1 MTNEQLLQEILN
13 ATIQRIGKQTT
24 EYEAE
29 IANLNAQI
37 MILNNQ
43 INELNEK
50 SKEKPVKAKP
60 VSNDS

>member
-24 EYEAE
+24 QYEAE
-29 IANLNAQI
+29 IANLNAQV

-43 INELNEK
+43 INDLNEK

>member
-1 MTNEQLLQEILN
+1 MTNEQLLQETLS
-13 ATIQRIGKQTT
+13 ATFQRIGKKVI

-37 MILNNQ
+37 LLLNNQ

-50 SKEKPVKAKP
+50 AKEKTVKAKP
-60 VSNDS
+60 VDNS